1 MKNRLIIAATCLV
14 LACTP
19 LMRAEDAKK
28 PAAAK
33 GEEKH
38 TELGDRMEKLN
49 GAWRRLKRQAADATK
64 NEGSLALVATI
75 KKEAEAALAFKP
87 EFTAEQPAA
96 NQAKFVEAYKTE
108 MKKMIELVGKLEAA
122 FKAGKNDEA
131 AKVIADLDAQQKS
144 SHKEF
149 RKPKPKQ

>member
-1 MKNRLIIAATCLV
+1 MLYGQSVALTAMEEGRVAFKDF
-14 LACTP
+14 
-19 LMRAEDAKK
+19 DAK
-28 PAAAK
+28 ASS
-33 GEEKH
+33 
-38 TELGDRMEKLN
+38 RQCQSCS
-49 GAWRRLKRQAADATK
+49 QAADATK

-75 KKEAEAALAFKP
+75 KKEAEASLAFKP
-87 EFTAEQPAA
+87 EYTADQPAA

>member
-1 MKNRLIIAATCLV
+1 MKNRLLLATAV
-14 LACTP
+14 LALVCSP
-19 LMRAEDAKK
+19 LVGVEAAK

-75 KKEAEAALAFKP
+75 KKEAEASLAFKP
-87 EFTAEQPAA
+87 EFTA
-96 NQAKFVEAYKTE
+96 
-108 MKKMIELVGKLEAA
+108 
-122 FKAGKNDEA
+122 
-131 AKVIADLDAQQKS
+131 
-144 SHKEF
+144 
-149 RKPKPKQ
+149 

>member
-1 MKNRLIIAATCLV
+1 MKTRLLIATAV
-14 LACTP
+14 LALVCSP
-19 LMRAEDAKK
+19 LVGAEAAK

-38 TELGDRMEKLN
+38 SELGERMEKLN

-75 KKEAEAALAFKP
+75 KKEAEAALAYKP
-87 EFTAEQPAA
+87 DFTAEQPAA

-122 FKAGKNDEA
+122 FKAGKNDDA
-131 AKVIADLDAQQKS
+131 AKVIAELDAQQKS

>member
-1 MKNRLIIAATCLV
+1 MKKRLIIATTCLA
-14 LACTP
+14 LICSP
-19 LMRAEDAKK
+19 LMWAEDAK

-33 GEEKH
+33 SDEKH

-49 GAWRRLKRQAADATK
+49 GAYRRLKRQVADATK
-64 NEGSLALVATI
+64 NESSLALIATI
-75 KKEAEAALAFKP
+75 KKETEASLAFKP

-122 FKAGKNDEA
+122 VKAGKNDEA
-131 AKVIADLDAQQKS
+131 TKVIAELDAQQKS

>member
-1 MKNRLIIAATCLV
+1 MKTRLLIATAV
-14 LACTP
+14 LALVCSP
-19 LMRAEDAKK
+19 LVGAEAAK

-38 TELGDRMEKLN
+38 SELGERMEKLN

-75 KKEAEAALAFKP
+75 KKEAEAALAYKP

-96 NQAKFVEAYKTE
+96 NQAKFVESYKVE
-108 MKKMIELVGKLEAA
+108 MKKMIEM
-122 FKAGKNDEA
+122 
-131 AKVIADLDAQQKS
+131 
-144 SHKEF
+144 
-149 RKPKPKQ
+149 

>member
-1 MKNRLIIAATCLV
+1 MKKRLLIATTV
-14 LACTP
+14 LAFVCSP
-19 LMRAEDAKK
+19 LVGADAAK

-33 GEEKH
+33 SEEKH

-49 GAWRRLKRQAADATK
+49 GAYRRLKRQVADATK

-75 KKEAEAALAFKP
+75 KKEAEASLAFKP

-96 NQAKFVEAYKTE
+96 NQAKFVESYKTE
-108 MKKMIELVGKLEAA
+108 MKKMIEFVGKLEVAL
-122 FKAGKNDEA
+122 KAGKNDEA